1 MDQGANVRVLETE
14 IHIAASPERVWSVLM
29 DFDSYPDWNPFIRRA
44 RGRVEVGEKLE
55 VVMLPPNGKGMVFRP
70 TVKSVVNHSLFSW
83 LGHLLFPGLF
93 DGEHIFEV
101 TGNEDG
107 CRLVHKEKFSG
118 LLVPLLWGRLDT
130 DIRAGFNSMN
140 NALKHRVE
148 GETQ

>member
-1 MDQGANVRVLETE
+1 MRVLETE
-14 IHIAASPERVWSVLM
+14 IHITASPERVWSVLM
-29 DFDSYPDWNPFIRRA
+29 DFDRYPDWNPFIRRA

-55 VVMLPPNGKGMVFRP
+55 VVLSPPNGKDMVFRP

-93 DGEHIFEV
+93 YGEHIFEV
-101 TGNEDG
+101 TGNESG
-107 CRLVHKEKFSG
+107 CRLVQKEKFSG
-118 LLVPLLWGRLDT
+118 LLVPLFWGRLDT

-148 GETQ
+148 GDTL